1 VERKELELNIY
12 SRYKFL
18 SRVYA
23 TIGNMRWS
31 VEKIHC
37 MYVTVGNTRW
47 NVENQWKW
55 KNKKLWIRGRQAK
68 IISGYIRLL
77 QSRDMFSLVKLIN
90 LI

>member
-1 VERKELELNIY
+1 
-12 SRYKFL
+12 
-18 SRVYA
+18 
-23 TIGNMRWS
+23 
-31 VEKIHC
+31 